1 MAASAP
7 SLPANRIGAYEIVGK
22 LGAGGMGVVY
32 QAVDRKLERT
42 VALKFLGTGEPHP
55 VDKERLLH
63 EARAASVLDHPNIAP
78 VHAVEEAD
86 DGRLFIVMTYYE
98 GESLAERLRGGR
110 LGVENAVDLACQV
123 ACGLEHAHAHG
134 IIHRDIKPS
143 NVMITREG
151 VAKIVDFGLA
161 HHFGPTE
168 STQSANLSGTL
179 LYMSPEQVMG
189 KPVDS
194 RTDLWSL
201 GVVLYQMLTGRL
213 PFEGENPAAA
223 ILAIMNAAPAPCP
236 ELGEGLQAIL
246 HRALSKDP
254 AARYATCAE
263 LRGDLR
269 RFEAVEPAR
278 TIGRG
283 ERLRASSQPRGRMVA
298 RMSRQAVALPV
309 AAVVVVILFKLYALI
324 GDFARERGWSNT
336 GRPPTATSAKLA
348 EPAAYEWYLKGR
360 RYLERYDDASNLESA
375 IAQFERAV
383 KADPNSALGFAGLGE
398 AYWYKY
404 RLDQDPQW
412 LRQAE
417 EYCRR
422 AVQVNDQLPAVYV
435 MLGRIHGDAQKELAL
450 QEFQH
455 ALKLEPRNADA
466 LLGLA
471 GVYESVGRTEDAESV
486 YQEAAALRP
495 DYWGGYQDLARFYF
509 RTRQYDKAVEEFR
522 RVIAL
527 TPDNAQAHSG
537 LGAAFLGL
545 ARFDQAAAELRQS
558 IKLQP
563 TYFALSNLAVVYYQ
577 QKRWS
582 QAATT
587 LEAALKL
594 NRSDYRVWANLGI
607 AYEWLDEREKA
618 ENAYREEMVRLKE
631 AAKLKPQD
639 ATVQCDLALLYS
651 KQRLGG
657 RAMPLTQAALALA
670 PHDPD
675 VLNCAAEVYE
685 NFGDRPR
692 ALAHIKEALANGL
705 PMDDLERNPGLRKL
719 RLDSRF
725 GAAVAQNK
733 ATLHR

>member
-1 MAASAP
+1 MASSAP

-32 QAVDRKLERT
+32 EAVDRRLERT
-42 VALKFLGTGEPHP
+42 VALKFLSETRPA
-55 VDKERLLH
+55 DKKRLLH
-63 EARAASVLDHPNIAP
+63 EARVASALDHPNIAT
-78 VHAVEEAD
+78 VHGVEETD

-98 GESLAERLRGGR
+98 GESLAERLRGGP
-110 LGVENAVDLACQV
+110 LPYEKAIDLASQV
-123 ACGLEHAHAHG
+123 ARGLEHAHAHG

-143 NVMITREG
+143 NVVITREG

-189 KPVDS
+189 KAVDS

-223 ILAIMNAAPAPCP
+223 VQAIMNAAPAACP
-236 ELGEGLQAIL
+236 ELEEGLQGIL
-246 HRALSKDP
+246 QRALCKNT
-254 AARYATCAE
+254 AERYATCAE
-263 LRGDLR
+263 MLEDLHG
-269 RFEAVEPAR
+269 FEAGPPAL
-278 TIGRG
+278 TIARK
-283 ERLRASSQPRGRMVA
+283 ERLRASSQPRGRVMA
-298 RMSRQAVALPV
+298 RLSRQVVVLPV
-309 AAVVVVILFKLYALI
+309 AAVVVVILFKLYAAI
-324 GDFARERGWSNT
+324 GASAVEHDGKNT
-336 GRPPTATSAKLA
+336 GGPATATSAKLA
-348 EPAAYEWYLKGR
+348 QPAAYESYLRGR
-360 RYLERYDDASNLESA
+360 SYLERYDDAGNLAAA
-375 IAQFERAV
+375 IAQLESAV

-398 AYWYKY
+398 AYWHKY
-404 RLDQDPQW
+404 RLDQNPQW

-422 AVQVNDQLPAVYV
+422 AVQANDRLPAVYV
-435 MLGRIHGDAQKELAL
+435 MLGRIHSDAQKELAL
-450 QEFQH
+450 QEFQR
-455 ALKLEPRNADA
+455 ALQLEPRNADA
-466 LLGLA
+466 LLGMA
-471 GVYESVGRTEDAESV
+471 GVYESVGRTKDAEGV

-495 DYWGGYQDLARFYF
+495 DYWGGYQDVARFYF
-509 RTRQYDKAVEEFR
+509 RTRQYDKAVEEFG
-522 RVIAL
+522 RVVEL

-545 ARFDQAAAELRQS
+545 ARFDQAAAELKQS

-577 QKRWS
+577 QKHWS
-582 QAATT
+582 EAAAT

-607 AYEWLDEREKA
+607 AYEWLNESEKA
-618 ENAYREEMVRLKE
+618 ENAYREELVRLRE

-639 ATVQCDLALLYS
+639 AIVQCDLALLYS
-651 KQRLGG
+651 KQHLR
-657 RAMPLTQAALALA
+657 RKAMPLTQAALALA
-670 PHDPD
+670 AQDPD
-675 VLNCAAEVYE
+675 VLSCAAEVYE

-692 ALAHIKEALANGL
+692 ALTHIKEALANGL
-705 PMDDLERNPGLRKL
+705 PMDDLEHNPGLRKL
-719 RLDSRF
+719 RLDSRL

-733 ATLHR
+733 ATLER

>member
-7 SLPANRIGAYEIVGK
+7 SLPGNRIGAYEIVGK

-32 QAVDRKLERT
+32 EAVDRRLERR
-42 VALKFLGTGEPHP
+42 VALKFLGETQPA
-55 VDKERLLH
+55 DKERLLH
-63 EARAASVLDHPNIAP
+63 EARVASALDHPNIAA
-78 VHAVEEAD
+78 VHAVEETD

-98 GESLAERLRGGR
+98 GESLADRLRGGR
-110 LGVENAVDLACQV
+110 LSVENAIDLACQV
-123 ACGLEHAHAHG
+123 ARGLEHAHAHG
-134 IIHRDIKPS
+134 VIHRDIKPS
-143 NVMITREG
+143 NVMITRDG

-161 HHFGPTE
+161 HHFAPTE
-168 STQSANLSGTL
+168 STQSTNLSGTL
-179 LYMSPEQVMG
+179 LYMSPEQVTG
-189 KPVDS
+189 KPVDL

-223 ILAIMNAAPAPCP
+223 ILAILNSKPAPCP
-236 ELGEGLQAIL
+236 ELDGGLQSIL
-246 HRALSKDP
+246 HRALSKD
-254 AARYATCAE
+254 AATRYASCAE
-263 LRGDLR
+263 MLEDLHG
-269 RFEAVEPAR
+269 FEAGLPAT

-283 ERLRASSQPRGRMVA
+283 ERLRATSRRRGRMLA
-298 RMSRQAVALPV
+298 RLSRRVVALPV
-309 AAVVVVILFKLYALI
+309 AMVVVVILFKLYALI
-324 GDFARERGWSNT
+324 GDFAREHGWNNTGWS
-336 GRPPTATSAKLA
+336 PTTTSAKLA
-348 EPAAYEWYLKGR
+348 EPAAYESYLKGR
-360 RYLERYDDASNLESA
+360 GYLQRYDDAGNLAAA

-404 RLDQDPQW
+404 RLDQNPQW

-422 AVQVNDQLPAVYV
+422 AVQANDQLPAVYV

-471 GVYESVGRTEDAESV
+471 GVYESVGRTKEAEET

-495 DYWGGYQDLARFYF
+495 DYWGGHQDLARFYF
-509 RTRQYDKAVEEFR
+509 RTRQYEKAVEEFR
-522 RVIAL
+522 RVVEL

-545 ARFDQAAAELRQS
+545 ARFDEAAAELKQS

-577 QKRWS
+577 QKRWA
-582 QAATT
+582 QAAAT

-607 AYEWLDEREKA
+607 AYEWLNEREKA
-618 ENAYREEMVRLKE
+618 ENAYREEMVRLEE

-639 ATVQCDLALLYS
+639 AVVQCDLALLYS
-651 KQRLGG
+651 KQHRRGK
-657 RAMPLTQAALALA
+657 AMPLTQAALALA
-670 PHDPD
+670 AQDPD
-675 VLNCAAEVYE
+675 VLSCAAEVYE
-685 NFGDRPR
+685 NFGDRTR
-692 ALAHIKEALANGL
+692 ALAHIKDALANGL

-719 RLDSRF
+719 LLDPRL
-725 GAAVAQNK
+725 GAAVTQNK

>member
-7 SLPANRIGAYEIVGK
+7 SLPANCIGAYQIVGK

-32 QAVDRKLERT
+32 KAVDRRLERT
-42 VALKFLGTGEPHP
+42 VALKFLGETHP
-55 VDKERLLH
+55 ADKERLLH
-63 EARAASVLDHPNIAP
+63 EARVASALDHPNIAT

-98 GESLAERLRGGR
+98 GESLADRLRGGPLR
-110 LGVENAVDLACQV
+110 YEKAIDLASQV
-123 ACGLEHAHAHG
+123 AHGLEHAHAHG

-151 VAKIVDFGLA
+151 VAKIVDFGLT
-161 HHFGPTE
+161 HHFGPME
-168 STQSANLSGTL
+168 STQSTNLSGTL

-236 ELGEGLQAIL
+236 ELEQGLQAIL
-246 HRALSKDP
+246 QRALGKSP
-254 AARYATCAE
+254 AERYATCAE
-263 LRGDLR
+263 MLEDLR
-269 RFEAVEPAR
+269 DFEASLPAMTIGQKERSRANSPAR
-278 TIGRG
+278 VRRRA
-283 ERLRASSQPRGRMVA
+283 RLT
-298 RMSRQAVALPV
+298 RQVVTLPL
-309 AAVVVVILFKLYALI
+309 AAVVVVILFKLYGAL
-324 GDFARERGWSNT
+324 GAFAGEHEGKNA
-336 GRPPTATSAKLA
+336 GRLPTATSAMLA
-348 EPAAYEWYLKGR
+348 QPAAYESYLKGR
-360 RYLERYDDASNLESA
+360 GYLERYDDAGNLAAA
-375 IAQFERAV
+375 ITQFERAV

-398 AYWYKY
+398 AYWHKY
-404 RLDQDPQW
+404 RLDQNPQW

-422 AVQVNDQLPAVYV
+422 AVQANDRLPAVYV
-435 MLGRIHGDAQKELAL
+435 MLGRIHSDAQKELAL
-450 QEFQH
+450 QEFQR
-455 ALKLEPRNADA
+455 ALQLEPRNADA
-466 LLGLA
+466 LLGMA
-471 GVYESVGRTEDAESV
+471 GVYESVGRVKDAEET

-495 DYWGGYQDLARFYF
+495 DYWGGHQEVARFYF

-522 RVIAL
+522 RVVEL

-537 LGAAFLGL
+537 LGAAFLGM
-545 ARFDQAAAELRQS
+545 ARFDEAAAELKIS
-558 IKLQP
+558 IKLHP
-563 TYFALSNLAVVYYQ
+563 TYFAESNLAVVYYQ

-582 QAATT
+582 QAAAT

-607 AYEWLDEREKA
+607 AYEWLNEPEKA
-618 ENAYREEMVRLKE
+618 GNAYREELVRLEE

-639 ATVQCDLALLYS
+639 AVVQCDLALLYS
-651 KQRLGG
+651 KQHLR
-657 RAMPLTQAALALA
+657 RKAMPAALAALALA
-670 PHDPD
+670 AHDPD
-675 VLNCAAEVYE
+675 VLSCAAEVYE
-685 NFGDRPR
+685 NFGDRTR
-692 ALAHIKEALANGL
+692 ALSQVKEALANGL

-733 ATLHR
+733 ATLDR